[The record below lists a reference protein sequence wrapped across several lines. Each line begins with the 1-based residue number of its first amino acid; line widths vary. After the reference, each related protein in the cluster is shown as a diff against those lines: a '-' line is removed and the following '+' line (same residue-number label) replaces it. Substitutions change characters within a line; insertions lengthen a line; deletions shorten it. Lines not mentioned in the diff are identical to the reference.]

1 MLGRTDSRIR
11 LLVLLVV
18 FVVASLA
25 LVSRLAFWQVVERDW
40 LYERALAQTTVRLE
54 TPSRRGSIYDR
65 SGTVAL
71 ASTVDRD
78 RLAAA
83 PNQMTDGEEDQ
94 TATELIRM
102 LGLDEEAAATLRANL
117 ATDRAYIVIARD
129 VLPSMSERIRSALST
144 GRIAHVSLE
153 PEPVR
158 VYPQEGG
165 GPDSTLAAHLLG
177 FVNRE
182 GVGQY
187 GVEQFYQSTL
197 SG

>member
-40 LYERALAQTTVRLE
+40 LLERALAQTTVRLE

-83 PNQMTDGEEDQ
+83 PNQMTEAEQEQ

-102 LGLDEEAAATLRANL
+102 LRLDEEAAATLRANL
-117 ATDRAYIVIARD
+117 AARTAPTSSSRATSCPPRRSGSGP
-129 VLPSMSERIRSALST
+129 PSRPAGSPT
-144 GRIAHVSLE
+144 
-153 PEPVR
+153 
-158 VYPQEGG
+158 
-165 GPDSTLAAHLLG
+165 
-177 FVNRE
+177 
-182 GVGQY
+182 
-187 GVEQFYQSTL
+187 
-197 SG
+197 